1 MLITRKSPRTG
12 IETTLDLP
20 ITQQQIQDWHD
31 GVMIQRAFPNLS
43 ASEREFI
50 KTGLT
55 QADWD
60 AIFPSEDEE

>member
-20 ITQQQIQDWHD
+20 VTKEQLESWQHGMVIQHA
-31 GVMIQRAFPNLS
+31 MPNLT
-43 ASEREFI
+43 AEQREFI

-55 QADWD
+55 PEDWA
-60 AIFPSEDEE
+60 AIFPPEED